1 MTVRTRVR
9 VLAFARIAELLGA
22 REEALELGAD
32 ARVADAWATLAARVP
47 ELTVLESSTRAA
59 RNGRIAAFD
68 EPLADGDELAFL
80 PPVGGG

>member
-1 MTVRTRVR
+1 MTVRTQVR

-22 REEALELGAD
+22 REEVLDLDAN
-32 ARVADAWATLAARVP
+32 ARVADAWAALARRVP
-47 ELTVLESSTRAA
+47 ELAALESSTRAA
-59 RNGRIAAFD
+59 RNGRVAAFN

>member
-22 REEALELGAD
+22 RDEALEFGAG
-32 ARVADAWATLAARVP
+32 ARVADVWSALAARAP
-47 ELTVLESSTRAA
+47 ELAALQASTRIA
-59 RNGRIAAFD
+59 RNGRVAAFD
-68 EPLADGDELAFL
+68 EVVADGDEIAFL

>member
-1 MTVRTRVR
+1 

-22 REEALELGAD
+22 REEELALGPNP
-32 ARVADAWATLAARVP
+32 RVEDAWSALAQRNP
-47 ELTVLESSTRAA
+47 ELTVLKPSTRAA

-68 EPLADGDELAFL
+68 EPLADGDEVAFL

>member
-9 VLAFARIAELLGA
+9 VLAFARIAELLGK
-22 REEALELGAD
+22 RDEELG
-32 ARVADAWATLAARVP
+32 LGPAARV
-47 ELTVLESSTRAA
+47 EDAWSALTERVPALAALRSSTRAA

-68 EPLADGDELAFL
+68 EPLADGDEVAFL